1 MDIAFIIRHVRILR
15 YFLKTVLDKDQ
26 RLLLKLKSTEYIPS
40 SDDENQPIK
49 GEKKHK
55 RKELMLQRYVENLQK
70 KNLSKQDVRLL
81 EVLGFQDA
89 LKIIT
94 DEKRRQMERDQL
106 IGQNS
111 KLNEFMPQA
120 EIDAFE
126 MENYNNNDL
135 GLAGYGGM
143 MSKTKTQRNP
153 DAKSHAETWQIN
165 MN

>member
-1 MDIAFIIRHVRILR
+1 
-15 YFLKTVLDKDQ
+15 
-26 RLLLKLKSTEYIPS
+26 
-40 SDDENQPIK
+40 
-49 GEKKHK
+49 
-55 RKELMLQRYVENLQK
+55 MLQRYVENLQK

-153 DAKSHAETWQIN
+153 DAK
-165 MN
+165 

>member
-1 MDIAFIIRHVRILR
+1 M
-15 YFLKTVLDKDQ
+15 KTVLDKDQ
-26 RLLLKLKSTEYIPS
+26 RLLLKLKSTEYIQS

-111 KLNEFMPQA
+111 KLNEFMP
-120 EIDAFE
+120 
-126 MENYNNNDL
+126 
-135 GLAGYGGM
+135 
-143 MSKTKTQRNP
+143 
-153 DAKSHAETWQIN
+153 
-165 MN
+165 